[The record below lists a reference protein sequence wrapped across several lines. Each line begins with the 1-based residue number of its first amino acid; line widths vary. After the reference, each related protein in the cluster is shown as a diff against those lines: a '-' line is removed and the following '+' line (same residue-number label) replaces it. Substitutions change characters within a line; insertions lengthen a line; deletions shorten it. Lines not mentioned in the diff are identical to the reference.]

1 ADDPAGRAPRP
12 ACAGDR
18 GTGRRLHG
26 RPAAALG
33 RCGGDP
39 PAVPA
44 SAADPAGPDA
54 TRVRNT
60 YRVLHAGSL
69 VQEQVVER
77 TLPLV
82 RGSVLLAEAASAG
95 LTANRPDSELLV
107 LRRS

>member
-1 ADDPAGRAPRP
+1 MSWRAISAPR
-12 ACAGDR
+12 
-18 GTGRRLHG
+18 
-26 RPAAALG
+26 ALSSG
-33 RCGGDP
+33 LSSPSRTITPGG
-39 PAVPA
+39 AV
-44 SAADPAGPDA
+44 

-82 RGSVLLAEAASAG
+82 RGSVLLAEAAAAG